1 MDQTLTLYN
10 HANVIG
16 PTTDFAFKWG
26 LNVGLSRKKAL
37 RLALA
42 VDELVTDVV
51 RFAFPGEEAT
61 FNVTFR
67 ADLATAEVIIHE
79 RGEPFDPARHPYDPQ
94 RAVQDGHFEGAGFAV
109 VKHCVDDFAFINRGR
124 EGKEFRIVQLIESQ
138 HIAELHPTTVEDES
152 DREDVSY
159 TLSQA
164 RPQDTEDIAKLIYR
178 TYGHT
183 YAKEDLYYPDRIER
197 ALENEEKFGVLVRTD
212 RGRAVGYFAVLLKS
226 DSQIGEVGE
235 AVVDVGHR
243 RRGLMKRM
251 LRALIDEAKEREL
264 TGVFG
269 EAVTVH
275 DISQR
280 VNKHFG
286 MMSTAFLLGLFPQER
301 FVGMMDEM
309 TQPITIVIDFRPLV
323 PYDTVTAYLPA
334 PYADQLHRIYDA
346 LGAELIRQDPRHAP
360 ADIAEL
366 PETTEMDTRIRY
378 MYNHVVFVVDT
389 PGHDLPGQVQQAL
402 SDLEDEE
409 MTVACVDLPLDDPRT
424 PAATELLRDIGFV
437 FAGLM
442 PRFHQGRDHV
452 RLQLPMVKLDPDAIE
467 VYSDL
472 AVMLKTNILEELSWS
487 SKDTETLSPS
497 GAGATST

>member
-1 MDQTLTLYN
+1 MDQTLTLFN

-26 LNVGLSRKKAL
+26 LNVGLSRRKAL

-61 FNVTFR
+61 FTVTFR
-67 ADLATAEVIIHE
+67 ADLSTAEVIIHE
-79 RGEPFDPARHPYDPQ
+79 RGEPFDPALHPYDPT
-94 RAVQDGHFEGAGFAV
+94 RAVEEGHFEGAGFEV

-124 EGKEFRIVQLIESQ
+124 EGKEFRVMQLIESQ

-152 DREDVSY
+152 DREDISY
-159 TLSQA
+159 TLSQVQP
-164 RPQDTEDIAKLIYR
+164 RDTEDVAKLIYR

-212 RGRAVGYFAVLLKS
+212 RGRAVGYFAILLKS
-226 DSQIGEVGE
+226 DSEIGEVGE
-235 AVVDVGHR
+235 AVVDIGHR
-243 RRGLMKRM
+243 RRGLMKQM
-251 LRALIDEAKEREL
+251 LQNLIDEAQEREL

-280 VNKHFG
+280 VNAHFG
-286 MMSTAFLLGLFPQER
+286 MESTAFLLGLFPQER

-323 PYDTVTAYLPA
+323 PYDTVTAYLPD
-334 PYADQLHRIYDA
+334 PYADQLYRIYDA
-346 LGAELIRQDPRHAP
+346 LGASVIRRDPRRDP
-360 ADIAEL
+360 VPIGGL
-366 PETTEMDTRIRY
+366 PDTTEMDTHIRY
-378 MYNHVVFVVDT
+378 KYSHVVFVVET
-389 PGHDLPGQVQQAL
+389 PGRDLPEQVEQVL
-402 SDLEDEE
+402 DDLEDEE
-409 MTVACVDLPLDDPRT
+409 MTVACIDLPIDDPRT
-424 PAATELLRDIGFV
+424 PAATELLRGAGFV

-442 PRFHQGRDHV
+442 PRFHHGRDYL
-452 RLQLPMVKLDPDAIE
+452 RLQMPLVKLNPDALE

-472 AVMLKTNILEELSWS
+472 AVMLKSNIMKELSWS
-487 SKDTETLSPS
+487 SNDTETP
-497 GAGATST
+497 